1 MASMQAKGLVLSRT
15 AVASIGATF
24 LVMGLIVSSYGPLLE
39 HLTRRFSVSLP
50 VAGTTISIH
59 FAGSLVGVVVAMRTM
74 QVLHARTTVIA
85 ATGIVAMGCAGVA
98 LAPSWAVF
106 AGGVSLIGLGFGALV
121 IGLNQAVAYSQGAR
135 RAALLNALNGLYSAG
150 AVAGPLVVA
159 ALAAGHFSALFA
171 GAAVVALCLVPG
183 ATTISG
189 RLPVGAGTPGRPTL
203 LVLVFV
209 VAFVLYVAIENGIGG
224 WMTSHLESTGLHS
237 ATAAA
242 FTSGFWLA
250 LAAGRFLATAI
261 PVRIPEATIVLSASG
276 VATVALLAASF
287 TSLAPW
293 AYVIAGFAMAP
304 IFPTG
309 VVWLATL
316 YQGDARATSWLF
328 PAASVGGIA
337 GPGAIGLV
345 IAGFGVRWS
354 PSVLAAVAIGMS
366 VAFATAARTAEARQ
380 TSIRALR

>member
-1 MASMQAKGLVLSRT
+1 MALMHAKGLVLSRT

-39 HLTRRFSVSLP
+39 HLTRRFAVSLP

-74 QVLHARTTVIA
+74 QVLPARTTVIA
-85 ATGIVAMGCAGVA
+85 ATGIVAVGCAGVA

-106 AGGVSLIGLGFGALV
+106 AAGVSLVGLGFGALV
-121 IGLNQAVAYSQGAR
+121 IGLNQAVAYSHGAR

-150 AVAGPLVVA
+150 AVAGPLLVA
-159 ALAAGHFSALFA
+159 AFAAGHFSALFA

-183 ATTISG
+183 DLTISG
-189 RLPVGAGTPGRPTL
+189 RLPVGAGAPGRPTP

-209 VAFVLYVAIENGIGG
+209 IAFVLYVAIENGIGG
-224 WMTSHLESTGLHS
+224 WMTSHLESTGLRS

-242 FTSGFWLA
+242 FTSAFWLA
-250 LAAGRFLATAI
+250 LAGGRFLATAI
-261 PVRIPEATIVLSASG
+261 PTRISEATIVLSASG

-287 TSLAPW
+287 TPLAPW
-293 AYVIAGFAMAP
+293 AYVVAGFAMAP

-309 VVWLATL
+309 VVWLARL

-366 VAFATAARTAEARQ
+366 VAFATAARTAHAGQ
-380 TSIRALR
+380 TSIKALR